1 MDVSPPENADGAEAP
16 LGTAAAHPEEMKGT
30 IRLTLREWA
39 TLTISGRTTPA
50 GLLCAGVFVC
60 GALFSLR
67 KLLSRR

>member
-1 MDVSPPENADGAEAP
+1 MNVSAPDNDADERP
-16 LGTAAAHPEEMKGT
+16 SVTAAPHPEEMRGT
-30 IRLTLREWA
+30 ICLTLGKFA

-50 GLLCAGVFVC
+50 GIIYAGFLVC